1 MERIPRIPAPIV
13 ERFDP
18 PTARFPQP
26 PVTTNLA
33 PPVVRPPTYDP
44 PSYRP
49 PPQEAATPMP
59 DPEDMQ
65 ELAPDPPKP
74 PTPSIPPQTVDQGP
88 EEETREMEDEGE
100 DNYEGDMDDLLDS
113 ANGFNQPLPQVPVIP
128 VERPE
133 IEVPFVGTVPLPQQ
147 REVMLAG
154 TTAVGATAA
163 ALIGKSL
170 VEQLLKIM
178 KPLVKKIMLKI
189 KEKSGKQFNDYEL
202 QQFFEFENRVPEQK
216 QLTKKLAKEQKVAK
230 AAQLATE
237 LQRRQNKR
245 KRKGS

>member
-1 MERIPRIPAPIV
+1 MGRIPRIPAPVV
-13 ERFDP
+13 ERFQP
-18 PTARFPQP
+18 PTTRFPQP
-26 PVTTNLA
+26 PVTTQLA
-33 PPVVRPPTYDP
+33 PPVIAPPSYDP
-44 PSYRP
+44 PSYSP
-49 PPQEAATPMP
+49 PPREASTPMP
-59 DPEDMQ
+59 DPEEAL
-65 ELAPDPPKP
+65 ELAPEPAAPPI
-74 PTPSIPPQTVDQGP
+74 PSIPPQMVDQGP
-88 EEETREMEDEGE
+88 KEETRELEENE
-100 DNYEGDMDDLLDS
+100 EYEGDTSDLE
-113 ANGFNQPLPQVPVIP
+113 AAAEGYNQPLPTVPTIP

-202 QQFFEFENRVPEQK
+202 QQFFEFEKRVPEQK
-216 QLTKKLAKEQKVAK
+216 VVTKKLAKEQKAEK
-230 AAQLATE
+230 AAQLEAE
-237 LQRRQNKR
+237 LQRRQNRR

>member
-1 MERIPRIPAPIV
+1 MGRIPRIPAPVV

-18 PTARFPQP
+18 PTARFPAP

-33 PPVVRPPTYDP
+33 PPVVRPPSYDP
-44 PSYRP
+44 PSFTP
-49 PPQEAATPMP
+49 PSGAATTPMP
-59 DPEDMQ
+59 DPEAAQ
-65 ELAPDPPKP
+65 ELVPPPVKP
-74 PTPSIPPQTVDQGP
+74 PIPNVGP
-88 EEETREMEDEGE
+88 RTTEEEVNEDTRELQEQAED
-100 DNYEGDMDDLLDS
+100 
-113 ANGFNQPLPQVPVIP
+113 FNQPLPEVPPIP
-128 VERPE
+128 TARPE
-133 IEVPFVGTVPLPQQ
+133 IDVPFVGTVPLPYQN
-147 REVMLAG
+147 EVMLAG

-189 KEKSGKQFNDYEL
+189 KEKSGKQFTDYEL
-202 QQFFEFENRVPEQK
+202 QQYFEFENKVPVQK
-216 QLTKKLAKEQKVAK
+216 QLTKKLAKEQKQAK
-230 AAQLATE
+230 AAQLEAE

>member
-1 MERIPRIPAPIV
+1 MGRIPRIPAPVV
-13 ERFDP
+13 ERFEP
-18 PTARFPQP
+18 PAARFPQP

-33 PPVVRPPTYDP
+33 PPVVRPPAYNP

-59 DPEDMQ
+59 DPEETL
-65 ELAPDPPKP
+65 ELAPDPPP
-74 PTPSIPPQTVDQGP
+74 PPAPSIPPQTVDQGP
-88 EEETREMEDEGE
+88 EEETREMEEDE
-100 DNYEGDMDDLLDS
+100 NYEGDMDDLLDS

-202 QQFFEFENRVPEQK
+202 QQFFEFEKRVPEQK
-216 QLTKKLAKEQKVAK
+216 ALTKKLAKEQKAEK

-237 LQRRQNKR
+237 LQRRQNKQ
-245 KRKGS
+245 KRKGK